1 MSVAV
6 VTSVSSVI
14 FCVPVASLKMSA
26 SCLRAFCFRGVKLC
40 WVLVPYFCRASMKY
54 FAAITKLS
62 SLVMLGMV
70 VYVGKNFAVLAIWN
84 AFFFGIQK
92 RKHR

>member
-1 MSVAV
+1 MSVAI
-6 VTSVSSVI
+6 VTSLLLVI

-40 WVLVPYFCRASMKY
+40 WLLVPRFCRAYMRY
-54 FAAITKLS
+54 FAAVTKFL
-62 SLVMLGMV
+62 SLVMLGMEL
-70 VYVGKNFAVLAIWN
+70 YVGKNFSVLATWN
-84 AFFFGIQK
+84 AFFFGIKK